1 MERAKYIVAEIVTGG
16 VAMETPIIFPSFI
29 AHSDIALRIDSY
41 SRNLNK
47 VISAG
52 FVQFTPG
59 KDGNCVKVVA
69 FGESVS
75 LKIKSRPKDAR
86 LIACSLGLVD

>member
-1 MERAKYIVAEIVTGG
+1 MDPAKYIVAEIVSGG

-29 AHSDIALRIDSY
+29 AHSDIA
-41 SRNLNK
+41 RNLHK

-52 FVQFTPG
+52 FVQFTPEG
-59 KDGNCVKVVA
+59 GSCVEA

-75 LKIKSRPKDAR
+75 LNIKSRPKDAR
-86 LIACSLGLVD
+86 LIAYALGLA

>member
-1 MERAKYIVAEIVTGG
+1 MDTAKYIVAEIVSGG

-29 AHSDIALRIDSY
+29 AHSDIAQ
-41 SRNLNK
+41 NLK

-52 FVQFTPG
+52 FVQFTP
-59 KDGNCVKVVA
+59 DQEDRDCVDVEA

-75 LKIKSRPKDAR
+75 LNLKSRPKKDAR
-86 LIACSLGLVD
+86 LIAYSLGLA

>member
-1 MERAKYIVAEIVTGG
+1 MERAKYIVAEIVSGG

-29 AHSDIALRIDSY
+29 AHSDIALRIGSMGCMT
-41 SRNLNK
+41 K

-59 KDGNCVKVVA
+59 KDGNCVDVEA

-75 LKIKSRPKDAR
+75 LKIKSRPKDTR
-86 LIACSLGLVD
+86 LIACSLGLI

>member
-1 MERAKYIVAEIVTGG
+1 MDPAKYIVAEIVSGG

-29 AHSDIALRIDSY
+29 AHSDIA
-41 SRNLNK
+41 RNLHK

-52 FVQFTPG
+52 FVEITTSEG
-59 KDGNCVKVVA
+59 RCNVVDVVA

-75 LKIKSRPKDAR
+75 LNIKSRPKDSR
-86 LIACSLGLVD
+86 LIAYSLGLVD

>member
-1 MERAKYIVAEIVTGG
+1 MDRAKYIVAEVVSGG

-29 AHSDIALRIDSY
+29 AHSDIA
-41 SRNLNK
+41 RNLHK

-52 FVQFTPG
+52 FVQFTAG
-59 KDGNCVKVVA
+59 DDAVDVQA

-75 LKIKSRPKDAR
+75 LNIKSRPRDSR

>member
-1 MERAKYIVAEIVTGG
+1 MDRAKYIIAEVLSGG

-29 AHSDIALRIDSY
+29 AHSDMAQSLG
-41 SRNLNK
+41 SRDKL
-47 VISAG
+47 ISAG
-52 FVQFTPG
+52 FVQFTASKG
-59 KDGNCVKVVA
+59 TSYRFVNVEA

-75 LKIKSRPKDAR
+75 LNIKSRSKDAR